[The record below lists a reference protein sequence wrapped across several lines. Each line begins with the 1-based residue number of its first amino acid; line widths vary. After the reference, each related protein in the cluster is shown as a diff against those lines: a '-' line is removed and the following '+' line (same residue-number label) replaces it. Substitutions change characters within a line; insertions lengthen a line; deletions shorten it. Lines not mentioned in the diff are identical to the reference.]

1 MWYNGITKGDRRSL
15 SIFGI
20 LTRSHQKLLSSL
32 KIRIFILRVT
42 QIPLQVHHRSTSDL
56 AVIWNIVVVLMH
68 DSNILFSS
76 LYCYHPICIFIFFR
90 NTSRCTVSSHTHA
103 LRSLS
108 WTCPWPRLTSFI
120 ERGHWTLL
128 PGNNFQKKAKET
140 ILIRLI
146 FWYQHAISLFL
157 VHCSVCRIKRLNSHD
172 FYR

>member
-90 NTSRCTVSSHTHA
+90 NTSRCTVSSTRMHFDHSPEPVPD
-103 LRSLS
+103 LV
-108 WTCPWPRLTSFI
+108 WPRSSSEVTGLSFQATTS
-120 ERGHWTLL
+120 
-128 PGNNFQKKAKET
+128 KK
-140 ILIRLI
+140 
-146 FWYQHAISLFL
+146 
-157 VHCSVCRIKRLNSHD
+157 KRKKQ
-172 FYR
+172 F